1 LSKTSYEILLD
12 FYPEFPF
19 AKAGVDICTVPA
31 AYLTPQSPTAP
42 QERNFSLFPESG
54 EKLEPLSEW

>member
-1 LSKTSYEILLD
+1 LSKAGYEIFLD
-12 FYPEFPF
+12 FHSEFSF
-19 AKAGVDICTVPA
+19 DKAGVDICTVPA

-54 EKLEPLSEW
+54 VKLGPLLE